1 MGDVSNGHVYITTE
15 QMNYKAKL
23 SHFTKQYLQW
33 SIYTLTP
40 MADVSNGHVY
50 ITTEQMNYKA
60 KLSHFIKAMSTVVN
74 LHTYTNG

>member
-1 MGDVSNGHVYITTE
+1 MDLQKCGHTTLHKAITRVVNLHTTAMGDVSNGHVYITTE

-40 MADVSNGHVY
+40 MADVSN
-50 ITTEQMNYKA
+50 TQMN
-60 KLSHFIKAMSTVVN
+60 TE
-74 LHTYTNG
+74 